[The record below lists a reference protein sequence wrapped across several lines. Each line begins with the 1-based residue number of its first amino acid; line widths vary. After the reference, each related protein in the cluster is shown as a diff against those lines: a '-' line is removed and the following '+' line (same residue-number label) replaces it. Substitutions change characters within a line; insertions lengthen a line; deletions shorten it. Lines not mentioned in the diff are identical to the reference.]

1 MTCGVYTTNSVEAC
15 EHVFRDCKS
24 EIVVVENKQQ
34 LEKIL
39 KCKENN
45 IPIKKIIQY
54 KGQVEDNENGLV
66 ISV

>member
-1 MTCGVYTTNSVEAC
+1 MESWPRPA
-15 EHVFRDCKS
+15 VFRDCKS

-66 ISV
+66 ISVQ

>member
-39 KCKENN
+39 KCKEKN
-45 IPIKKIIQY
+45 IPIKKIINLLQII
-54 KGQVEDNENGLV
+54 NNMSNIIIML
-66 ISV
+66 